1 MKISIITSYTDPE
14 TRMDPWK
21 ESVACYEKLADEVI
35 VLGENFKK
43 EFAFSDFG
51 PMFDDGFNK
60 ASGDWVIKMD
70 IDTIIHEKD
79 FDSLYASMKTYK
91 DYPALSMRK
100 FQFFTPYRFH
110 TKSRMGMVL
119 NKKRF
124 KNVKFNGGGDGCD
137 PTVNGIHIDEKNV
150 PRVKIPFWN
159 YDSTFKTKEVISED
173 RARFARAWHRT
184 FGDYGNRG
192 GPDPEVAFDAW
203 YKMVNERFSKHV
215 FKASISDHPIF
226 IQSKLKSLNENHFG
240 FNLFGLNEK
249 VKRSP
254 LNYFDAIQERYLSE
268 FKLLLNSHTKI
279 DQFKV
284 D

>member
-1 MKISIITSYTDPE
+1 
-14 TRMDPWK
+14 MDPWK
-21 ESVACYEKLADEVI
+21 ESIACYEKLADEVI
-35 VLGENFKK
+35 ILGKNFKK
-43 EFAFSDFG
+43 EFEFSDFG

-70 IDTIIHEKD
+70 IDTMIHEKD
-79 FDSLYASMKTYK
+79 FDSLYTLMKKYN

-100 FQFFTPYRFH
+100 FQFFSPFRFH

-119 NKKRF
+119 NKKSY

-137 PTVNGIHIDEKNV
+137 PTVNGVHINEKNV

-173 RARFARAWHRT
+173 RARFARAWQRT
-184 FGDYGNRG
+184 FGDYGDRG
-192 GPDPEVAFDAW
+192 GPDPEGAFDAW

-215 FKASISDHPIF
+215 FESSISDHPIF
-226 IQSKLKSLNENHFG
+226 IQSKLKSLNESHFG
-240 FNLFGLNEK
+240 FSLFGLNEK

-268 FKLLLNSHTKI
+268 FKLFLNSYTKI